1 MIENTEEKNNNNKN
15 IEDNHSAKISE
26 SESELTRLNEK
37 ENYFNALRL
46 WHRNYQQHEFA
57 STAFPYYLIA
67 NYPQLFQGN
76 ANYGQTNANGQPL
89 FPQVNG
95 QRPNQRQGR
104 LANYFNSTRQAY
116 QNEIISLNGGYL
128 YKISPLWKRLLAE
141 IIDIFILFIIK
152 LMITFALVDIFD
164 INLSIDWDLTNLKS
178 SLEDDYTE
186 ILNFTSE
193 LLVLE
198 IVTKLAVCIYE
209 AVWTATGRAPNV
221 IGGAT
226 PGKMLLGIRI
236 LYVEA
241 VQVIEPIRP
250 GQNTNQPMKA
260 LLWPAQN
267 LGIQRAL
274 FRSLFK
280 NLFITF
286 LFPICFF
293 AFLYRNNRTI
303 YDCLTKTVVVEQQP
317 PPPLQRR

>member
-1 MIENTEEKNNNNKN
+1 MSENTEEKNNNNIVDK
-15 IEDNHSAKISE
+15 DDKKTE
-26 SESELTRLNEK
+26 SESDVPRLSEK
-37 ENYFNALRL
+37 ETYFNALSL
-46 WHRNYQQHEFA
+46 WHRNYMQHEMA
-57 STAFPYYLIA
+57 SNAFPYYLIA
-67 NYPQLFQGN
+67 NYPQLFQTH
-76 ANYGQTNANGQPL
+76 ANLSSNTNSAGQNL

-95 QRPNQRQGR
+95 QRQNQRPGR
-104 LANYFNSTRQAY
+104 LFNYFDSTRQAR
-116 QNEIISLNGGYL
+116 QDEIIALNGGYL
-128 YKISPLWKRLLAE
+128 YTIAPLWKRLLAE
-141 IIDIFILFIIK
+141 VIDVFILFLIK

-164 INLSIDWDLTNLKS
+164 LSIDWDLTNLRS

-193 LLVLE
+193 LLILE

-209 AVWTATGRAPNV
+209 ALWTTAQARPNSL
-221 IGGAT
+221 GGAT

-241 VQVIEPIRP
+241 VQVIDPMRQA
-250 GQNTNQPMKA
+250 GGLNNNNQPIKA
-260 LLWPAQN
+260 LIWPGQN
-267 LGIQRAL
+267 LGIERAL
-274 FRSLFK
+274 FRSVFK

-303 YDCLTKTVVVEQQP
+303 YDCLTKTIVVEEQP

>member
-1 MIENTEEKNNNNKN
+1 MTENMEIENNNIVNDQSKLNNKEN
-15 IEDNHSAKISE
+15 ESDLSKI
-26 SESELTRLNEK
+26 NEK
-37 ENYFNALRL
+37 ETYFNALRL
-46 WHRNYQQHEFA
+46 WHRNYMQHEIA
-57 STAFPYYLIA
+57 SNAFPYYLIA
-67 NYPQLFQGN
+67 NYPQIFQGGTQRTTQN
-76 ANYGQTNANGQPL
+76 L

-95 QRPNQRQGR
+95 QQRQNPGR
-104 LANYFNSTRQAY
+104 VFNYFESTRQAR
-116 QNEIISLNGGYL
+116 QDEIIALNGGYE
-128 YKISPLWKRLLAE
+128 YTIAPLWKRFLAE
-141 IIDIFILFIIK
+141 VVDVIILFLIK
-152 LMITFALVDIFD
+152 LTLTFALVDIFD
-164 INLSIDWDLTNLKS
+164 LNLIIDWDLTNLRS

-209 AVWTATGRAPNV
+209 ALWTAQGQRPNAL
-221 IGGAT
+221 GGAT

-241 VQVIEPIRP
+241 VQVIDPLRQP
-250 GQNTNQPMKA
+250 ALNNNQPMKA
-260 LLWPAQN
+260 LIWPAQN
-267 LGIQRAL
+267 LGFQRAL

-293 AFLYRNNRTI
+293 LFFYKNNRTI
-303 YDCLTKTVVVEQQP
+303 YECLTKTIVVEEQP